1 MTHFEADGCKLPAKV
16 CKLEDVMVKLL
27 CAWALTLAS
36 IPVAL
41 VAGAGATIQQEQT
54 PPERGRSDRLTLD
67 LFLEMESVS
76 EPQLSPDASQIIYT
90 RGWVD
95 KMNDKR
101 ESALWIMNA
110 DGSHNRFLTKGSG
123 ARWSPTGDRI
133 AYISQGEPK
142 GSQVFVRWMDAEG
155 ASSQITRVDQAPSTI
170 AWSPDGKQI
179 SFTMLIEDKNNWPIK
194 LPKAPAGA
202 KWTEAPRIVERLN
215 YRRDRTGFTDSGYR
229 QTFIVPAIGGT
240 PRQLTSGDYD
250 QSGSDWTPDG
260 RSILFS
266 GLRSEKDEYHWRE
279 SEIYAVDVKDG
290 AVRQLT
296 RRKGPDANPTISPDG
311 KRVAYTG
318 NDWSTDTWMDSKIY
332 LMDVDGSNPRLI
344 SGNWDRSPT
353 ELRWAADGSGLYFT
367 AQNEGTQNLYFLPIS
382 GGTVQQITKGT
393 HMLTVSDISAKGTVV
408 GTLTSFPQ
416 PGDIVTFDLKSPG
429 TIKQLTAVND
439 DVLAGRKLGEVH
451 ELRYSAPDG
460 TKIQGW
466 YITPPDFD
474 QARKYPM
481 QLHIHGG
488 PHSMYGVGF
497 NFGWQEHAANGYV
510 ILYTNPRGSTGYGSA
525 FGNAIKNAYPGKDF
539 DDLMAGVDALL
550 AKGFVDPQN
559 MFVTG
564 CSGGGVL
571 TAWTVGH
578 TDRFAAASA
587 NCPVT
592 DWLSFVGTTDG
603 ASWYYNFEKLPW
615 EDPTEH
621 LRRSPLTYV
630 GHVKT
635 PTMLMTG
642 VNDLRTPMPQTEQF
656 YSALKLRG
664 VPTAMIRFNDEWHG
678 TTSNPSNFMRTQLY
692 LRYWFDKWKKGGDRK
707 TTTSE
712 SVDR

>member
-1 MTHFEADGCKLPAKV
+1 
-16 CKLEDVMVKLL
+16 MVKRVH
-27 CAWALTLAS
+27 AWALLAAC
-36 IPVAL
+36 IPAAL
-41 VAGAGATIQQEQT
+41 AAQGGARSEQPAQDT
-54 PPERGRSDRLTLD
+54 ARSDRLTLD
-67 LFLEMESVS
+67 LFLEMETATD
-76 EPQLSPDASQIIYT
+76 PQISPDGTQIVYT

-95 KMNDKR
+95 KMNDRR
-101 ESALWIMNA
+101 ESALWIMNV
-110 DGSHNRFLTKGSG
+110 DGSKNRFLSKGSG
-123 ARWSPTGDRI
+123 ARWSPNGDRI
-133 AYISQGEPK
+133 VYTAPGEPK
-142 GSQVFVRWMDAEG
+142 GAQVFVRWMDAEG
-155 ASSQITRVDQAPSTI
+155 ATSQLTHVDQAPS
-170 AWSPDGKQI
+170 ALSWSPDGKQI
-179 SFTMLIEDKNNWPIK
+179 AFTMLVEERTNWPIK
-194 LPKAPAGA
+194 LPKAPSGA
-202 KWTEAPRIVERLN
+202 KWTEPPRIVERLN
-215 YRRDRTGFTDSGYR
+215 YRRDRSGFTDNGYR
-229 QTFIVPAIGGT
+229 QTFVVPAIGGT
-240 PRQLTSGDYD
+240 PRQLTSGNFD

-266 GLRSEKDEYHWRE
+266 GLRTEDDKYQWRE
-279 SEIYAVDVKDG
+279 SEIYAVDVQDG
-290 AVRQLT
+290 KIRQLT
-296 RRKGPDANPTISPDG
+296 KRRGPDTNPTISPDG
-311 KRVAYTG
+311 KRIAYTG
-318 NDWSTDTWMDSKIY
+318 YDWTTDTWVDSKVY
-332 LMDVDGSNPRLI
+332 LMDIDGSNPHLI
-344 SGNWDRSPT
+344 SADWDRAPG
-353 ELRWAADGSGLYFT
+353 EMKWAADGSGIYFT
-367 AQNEGTQNLYFLPIS
+367 AQSEGSQNLYFLPVS
-382 GGTVQQITKGT
+382 ANNTGKVQPITKGT
-393 HMLTVSDISAKGTVV
+393 QMLTVSNISSKGLVV
-408 GTLTSFPQ
+408 GTRSTFQQ
-416 PGDIVTFDLKSPG
+416 PGDIVSFDLKSPSNV
-429 TIKQLTAVND
+429 KQLTAVND
-439 DVLAGRKLGEVH
+439 DVLAGRKLGEAH
-451 ELRYSAPDG
+451 ELWYTSADG

-474 QARKYPM
+474 PSRKYPM

-559 MFVTG
+559 LFVTG

-587 NCPVT
+587 NCPVI

-615 EDPTEH
+615 EDPSEH
-621 LRRSPLTYV
+621 IRRSPLTYV

-664 VPTAMIRFNDEWHG
+664 VPTAMLRFNDEWHG

-692 LRYWFDKWKKGGDRK
+692 LRYWFEKFKRGGDRK
-707 TTTSE
+707 STTTAGIQ
-712 SVDR
+712 